1 MAADRGQPR
10 GNREAHAGRLP
21 GGGGHQPVGHR
32 ARPVRHR
39 DPDCDPRQAA
49 ARGGARGRAHRRILL
64 LSSRRGLGLRLPQA
78 EARHADRDREA
89 LQRLARGRLYGGRR
103 AARRRGGRGGR
114 RAPGAGAHRQ
124 RPGDPRRGQA
134 PARHRGVPGPRG
146 VRAEARAVNAARVP
160 MDAARSV
167 LFALALIAITPPYAL
182 IALATFALP
191 RMTRYR
197 VISGWSRSVIF
208 FSKAILRIDWR
219 IEGREHLPATPAIIL
234 AKHQSAWET
243 MAFQMIFPPQV
254 HVLKRQLLWIPF
266 FGWGLA
272 LMSPIA
278 INRGR
283 GAAALRS
290 IARRGRERLRP
301 GVWAVVFPER
311 TRVAP
316 GELREYQI
324 GGAWLAAE
332 SGAPGVPGAH
342 NPGLFLPRNAFLKRP
357 GTVTIRIGPIIEAA
371 NRDPKTINNL
381 AETWI
386 EEQQRTLCPG
396 N

>member
-1 MAADRGQPR
+1 M
-10 GNREAHAGRLP
+10 N
-21 GGGGHQPVGHR
+21 
-32 ARPVRHR
+32 
-39 DPDCDPRQAA
+39 
-49 ARGGARGRAHRRILL
+49 
-64 LSSRRGLGLRLPQA
+64 
-78 EARHADRDREA
+78 
-89 LQRLARGRLYGGRR
+89 
-103 AARRRGGRGGR
+103 
-114 RAPGAGAHRQ
+114 
-124 RPGDPRRGQA
+124 
-134 PARHRGVPGPRG
+134 
-146 VRAEARAVNAARVP
+146 
-160 MDAARSV
+160 AARSV
-167 LFALALIAITPPYAL
+167 LFALALVAITPPYAL
-182 IALATFALP
+182 IALFTFALP

-219 IEGREHLPATPAIIL
+219 IEGREHLPATPAVIL

-254 HVLKRQLLWIPF
+254 HVLKRELLWIPF

-278 INRGR
+278 IDRGR
-283 GAAALRS
+283 GVAALRS
-290 IARRGRERLRP
+290 IARRGRERLRQ
-301 GVWAVVFPER
+301 GFWVVVFPEG
-311 TRVAP
+311 TRVKP
-316 GELREYQI
+316 GERREYQI

-332 SGAPGVPGAH
+332 SGAPVVPVAH
-342 NPGLFLPRNAFLKRP
+342 NAGLFWPRNAFLKRP

-386 EEQQRTLCPG
+386 EEQQRTLCPS